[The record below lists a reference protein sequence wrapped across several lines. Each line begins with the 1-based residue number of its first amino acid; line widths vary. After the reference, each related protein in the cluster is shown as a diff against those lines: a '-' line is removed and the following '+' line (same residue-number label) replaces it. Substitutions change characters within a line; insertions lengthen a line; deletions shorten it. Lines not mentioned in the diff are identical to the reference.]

1 FAVTRQHLPL
11 IYALSLHDALPI
23 FELAAADR
31 EVRRTHPEQHIA
43 IGIPREPTPR
53 KVRCRECHL
62 APLYMQ
68 QSAEHSGVV
77 LPVLELQPAVVV
89 RQVQGARVHAG
100 PPGYRWQ
107 SSAYTAYA

>member
-77 LPVLELQPAVVV
+77 LPVLELQPDRKSTRLNSSHVKISYAVFC
-89 RQVQGARVHAG
+89 
-100 PPGYRWQ
+100 WK
-107 SSAYTAYA
+107 